1 MFATILF
8 AVGLVM
14 FLAWAMMAGALVV
27 SLKRIVT
34 GPRRRYH
41 LLTAIWLGMLTIL
54 PIHSAL
60 TMRPHSIGQSKT
72 GAAMGD
78 IGALNSALQLYQT
91 DVKAKRYPSTIV
103 QLVSDSTAGWDG
115 PYMATITPDPWNNQY
130 IYTTNGIS
138 YT

>member
-1 MFATILF
+1 
-8 AVGLVM
+8 
-14 FLAWAMMAGALVV
+14 
-27 SLKRIVT
+27 
-34 GPRRRYH
+34 
-41 LLTAIWLGMLTIL
+41 
-54 PIHSAL
+54 
-60 TMRPHSIGQSKT
+60 
-72 GAAMGD
+72 MGD

-138 YT
+138 YTIQSIHDSENDKSETIRYCLGTGVMETIP